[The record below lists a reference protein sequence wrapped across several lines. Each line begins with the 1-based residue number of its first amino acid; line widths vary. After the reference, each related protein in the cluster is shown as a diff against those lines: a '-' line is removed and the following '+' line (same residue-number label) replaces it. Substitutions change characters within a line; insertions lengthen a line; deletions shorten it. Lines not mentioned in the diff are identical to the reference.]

1 MMKSVTIYTD
11 GGCKPNPGPGGW
23 GVLLIYGQVEKT
35 LSGGAAQTTNNQM
48 ELTAAITALEALKE
62 PCAVTLYTDSEYMK
76 KGITEWM
83 YNWQRNGWLT
93 ASKKPVKNKELWQ
106 RLYAQT
112 QRHEMTWEW
121 VKAHAGNVH
130 NELVDQLATD
140 ARQEFEA

>member
-1 MMKSVTIYTD
+1 MKSVTIYTD
-11 GGCKPNPGPGGW
+11 GGCKPNPGLGGW

-48 ELTAAITALEALKE
+48 ELTAAITALETLKE
-62 PCAVTLYTDSEYMK
+62 PCTVTLYTDSEYVK

-83 YNWQRNGWLT
+83 HNWQRNGWLT
-93 ASKKPVKNKELWQ
+93 ASKKPVKNKQLWQ

-112 QRHEMTWEW
+112 QRHEITWEW

-130 NELVDQLATD
+130 NERVDQLARD